1 MPDGDRGRVL
11 LALGVQYECL
21 LSPTSTLYYCL
32 LLLLFQVNTITT
44 ICVDLADLDAT
55 KKAVE
60 TLGPIH
66 LLVNN
71 AGVVVLQHFL
81 DVTPENYDRLLHN
94 EQRTNANTKFMFV
107 MALLDCYVTA
117 DSLM

>member
-11 LALGVQYECL
+11 LALSMSAYCCQHLHCTTV
-21 LSPTSTLYYCL
+21 YCL
-32 LLLLFQVNTITT
+32 SFSDQVNTITT

-60 TLGPIH
+60 SLGPIH

-71 AGVVVLQHFL
+71 AGVAVLQHFL
-81 DVTPENYDRLLHN
+81 DVTPENYDRLSHSFTP
-94 EQRTNANTKFMFV
+94 QYITIDT
-107 MALLDCYVTA
+107 
-117 DSLM
+117 

>member
-1 MPDGDRGRVL
+1 MVTEAMCYF
-11 LALGVQYECL
+11 ALGVQYECL
-21 LSPTSTLYYCL
+21 LSPTSTLYYGS

-71 AGVVVLQHFL
+71 AGVAVLQHFL
-81 DVTPENYDRLLHN
+81 DVTPENYDRLSHSFTP
-94 EQRTNANTKFMFV
+94 QYITIDTCS
-107 MALLDCYVTA
+107 D
-117 DSLM
+117 